1 MHCLKLINTAVL
13 AASLVACGGG
23 TDVAAPVAAPTQ
35 ETTGNQLAASVA
47 IGQYASVSLAKETV
61 SAGTTQT
68 AGLTKFLNW
77 VAGKIIP
84 NAYAQTADQCN
95 YDLLKLAGVNADGSL
110 DKLNVTTGADDC
122 ASGFIDMYDG
132 KRYLLMTASGI
143 YKDGLT
149 CNLVLI
155 NKQTGSMYCVG
166 ERSRSIYAI
175 ANQSNWQA
183 YEKLQV
189 SDSGNYI
196 YLEADSTVFDM
207 NGQITGKKTKL
218 IRFDL
223 TNDEVGPVSSTV
235 VEGFQQSWLSGM
247 YENGNSEYEG
257 FSIKGFQALN
267 GGDLA
272 MLYER
277 WISTGQTWSSKLNGH
292 YYTFDSAGKYTR
304 VPFDGAAIGR
314 AVDAANAQKSSGY
327 TNSIAASNWYNIS
340 CFFKDETD
348 SNSFLF
354 TVPYYWYSN
363 ANNTWNNGT
372 SSVILKG
379 SKPAAADTTM
389 PVAVVTGDSAICAS
403 DSYAAP
409 GMGGGTSLRPSK
421 IGDTYYALQTVYG
434 NYMVNGSMRW
444 GQRLYLVGNKF
455 DGAADTQKL
464 VSASNEWWGGS
475 NQLYATKTK
484 LIIQLPPDWSGV
496 APDDR
501 NQPGNR
507 LWLLDPNATFTYTD
521 GTVNSSTYNEI
532 IATTDYLSISK
543 MTTSPLTEEFSFT
556 ARDLGDDDLK
566 KLIVEVD
573 SAGTVS
579 RKPGTTQSLEA
590 ISVIKL

>member
-1 MHCLKLINTAVL
+1 MKTLNLLSLSSLIALSTL
-13 AASLVACGGG
+13 LSGCGGG
-23 TDVAAPVAAPTQ
+23 GTEAAAPAQ

-47 IGQYASVSLAKETV
+47 IAQYASVSLAKETA
-61 SAGTTQT
+61 SDGATQT
-68 AGLTKFLNW
+68 AGLTKLLNW

-84 NAYAQTADQCN
+84 NAYAQTAGQCN

-110 DKLNVTTGADDC
+110 DKLNVTTGTDDC

-166 ERSRSIYAI
+166 EKSRSIYSI

-196 YLEADSTVFDM
+196 YLETDSTVFDM

-235 VEGFQQSWLSGM
+235 VEGFQKSWLNDM
-247 YENGNSEYEG
+247 YGSGNSEWEG

-277 WISTGQTWSSKLNGH
+277 WISTGSSWSSKLNGH

-304 VPFDGAAIGR
+304 VPFDGAAIGQ

-327 TNSIAASNWYNIS
+327 TGSINAANWYNIS

-354 TVPYYWYSN
+354 TVPYYWYNN
-363 ANNTWNNGT
+363 ANGTWNNGT
-372 SSVILKG
+372 SSVILRG
-379 SKPAAADTTM
+379 SKPAPADTTM
-389 PVAVVTGDSAICAS
+389 PVTVVTGDSAICANNI
-403 DSYAAP
+403 YGAMP
-409 GMGGGTSLRPSK
+409 GMGGTSLRPSK
-421 IGDTYYALQTVYG
+421 IGDTYYALQSVHG
-434 NYMVNGSMRW
+434 NYNVNGVSQW
-444 GQRLYLVGNKF
+444 GTRLYLVGNKF

-464 VSASNEWWGGS
+464 VSASNQWWGGS

-501 NQPGNR
+501 RQPGNR
-507 LWLLDPNATFTYTD
+507 LWLLDPNANFTYTND
-521 GTVNSSTYNEI
+521 SIDSSTYSEV

-556 ARDLGDDDLK
+556 ARDLADDDLK

-579 RKPGTTQSLEA
+579 RKPGTNQSLEA